1 MKKTKKIVTINPVGS
16 AELTELEKEVKTSKL
31 ERIRRLRE
39 LYEHIPASV
48 NCIPTTIPELD
59 VMRSS
64 VQLVLNI
71 PFATAFKD
79 EGKKTLIDLA
89 EICDSVG
96 VSGGAKYEANMTFMI
111 CHVWK
116 DFYALC
122 PDHDAADDYQGS
134 QPGYWRDIINEAAE
148 AD

>member
-48 NCIPTTIPELD
+48 TCLPTEIPELD
-59 VMRSS
+59 VMQSS

-71 PFATAFKD
+71 PVATAFKD
-79 EGKKTLIDLA
+79 EGRKTLIDLA
-89 EICDSVG
+89 EICDSVI

-122 PDHDAADDYQGS
+122 PDHDAADDYEGME
-134 QPGYWRDIINEAAE
+134 PGYWDEFMGN
-148 AD
+148 